1 MDTVTC
7 TGVCTEAEV
16 IETINDNDPRNDE
29 TEQQVALESV
39 EAKEETFNEDIDTP
53 LPTTVHHTTNQADE
67 HMETSHVSYNLLD
80 ISNTP
85 VMVAHATVDFIGQN
99 NNNFLK
105 GCKWYG
111 VHNME
116 YHCISALFH
125 PGPQM
130 DHASSPVVMI
140 IF

>member
-1 MDTVTC
+1 M
-7 TGVCTEAEV
+7 

-85 VMVAHATVDFIGQN
+85 VMVAHATVDFIG
-99 NNNFLK
+99 
-105 GCKWYG
+105 
-111 VHNME
+111 
-116 YHCISALFH
+116 
-125 PGPQM
+125 
-130 DHASSPVVMI
+130 
-140 IF
+140 